1 MERRLG
7 IGRRINF
14 FRRLH
19 GLTQKELGAL
29 LGFSEKSCDVRIAQ
43 YEAGDRIPK
52 EEMLQKLAAVFKISP
67 QALQVPELGSWVQR
81 MHIFFAMEDMYGAKP
96 RKIDGDYYLL
106 IEEEDNNDELVT
118 GVRNAVLKEWLDKRQ
133 ALEAGKLTKEAYD
146 EWRYNYPQ
154 KGEYNCV
161 TFRRDDIMESAYVA
175 EPYMELLKLK
185 KEVRKTQRVQTE
197 KAEFAELE
205 QRYQAAEAL
214 IAKELATL
222 REEIE
227 KLKEKG

>member
-1 MERRLG
+1 MEKRLG

-14 FRRLH
+14 FRRLQ

-29 LGFSEKSCDVRIAQ
+29 LGFSDKSCDVRVAQ
-43 YEAGDRIPK
+43 YESGDRIPK

-67 QALQVPELGSWVQR
+67 QALKVPELGSWVQR
-81 MHIFFAMEDMYGAKP
+81 MHIFFAMEDMYGAKL
-96 RKIDGDYYLL
+96 KKTDGDYYLR

-118 GVRNAVLKEWLDKRQ
+118 GVRNAILQEWLDKAQ

-161 TFRRDDIMESAYVA
+161 SFRRDDIMESAYVP
-175 EPYMELLKLK
+175 ESYMELLRLK
-185 KEVRKTQRVQTE
+185 KAVQQKQKAQTE
-197 KAEFAELE
+197 KAELTELE
-205 QRYQAAEAL
+205 QRYQQAEAL
-214 IAKELATL
+214 IAKELTAL

-227 KLKEKG
+227 RLKKNR

>member
-43 YEAGDRIPK
+43 YESGDRIPK
-52 EEMLQKLAAVFKISP
+52 DEMLCKLAAAFKISP
-67 QALQVPELGSWVQR
+67 QALQVPELGSWIQR
-81 MHIFFAMEDMYGAKP
+81 MHIFFAMEDMYGAKL
-96 RKIDGDYYLL
+96 RKIDEDYYLR
-106 IEEEDNNDELVT
+106 IEEEDNDELVT
-118 GVRNAVLKEWLDKRQ
+118 GVRNAVLQEWLDKRQ
-133 ALEAGKLTKEAYD
+133 VPAG
-146 EWRYNYPQ
+146 
-154 KGEYNCV
+154 
-161 TFRRDDIMESAYVA
+161 
-175 EPYMELLKLK
+175 YMELLKLK
-185 KEVRKTQRVQTE
+185 KEVQQAQEKQTKKVE
-197 KAEFAELE
+197 LTELE

-214 IAKELATL
+214 ITKELASL